1 MNKGLEK
8 GGREIQTTFRFQL
21 YMELEW
27 NLEPDPIY
35 LKSVFVFREIHPNKA
50 EFHSC
55 LVFNKS
61 KRVTSVGKDTWKDSE
76 TMQYDELARQLA
88 KKNASHIMALSKS
101 VFLNGIFLCFL
112 FR

>member
-61 KRVTSVGKDTWKDSE
+61 KRVISAWKDSE

-88 KKNASHIMALSKS
+88 KKYASYIMALSKS
-101 VFLNGIFLCFL
+101 VFWNIFNNVQYL
-112 FR
+112 